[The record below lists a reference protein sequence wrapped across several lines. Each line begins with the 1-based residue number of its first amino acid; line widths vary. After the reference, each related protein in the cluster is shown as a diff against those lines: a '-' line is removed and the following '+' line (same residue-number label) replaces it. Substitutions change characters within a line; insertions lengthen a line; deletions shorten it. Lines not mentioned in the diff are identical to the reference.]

1 MTDHR
6 KKVIISTPKDDFTED
21 HLLESI
27 YMTASS
33 SAMGL
38 SALILLS
45 APLMDALVV
54 TSGAPASTLV
64 AGPALSPACAAVTA
78 ARTPLRASV
87 VMKRDAA
94 DKDML
99 ELDGIVLESL
109 RGASFR
115 VQLQDSDQVPARMR
129 LASAIAA

>member
-1 MTDHR
+1 MT
-6 KKVIISTPKDDFTED
+6 V
-21 HLLESI
+21 
-27 YMTASS
+27 SS

-54 TSGAPASTLV
+54 TSGASASTLV